1 MKPQDHNLAPAEDVG
16 AEHAANDVAQ
26 MGDVVDVWQRTGHKH
41 VPLAV
46 LWQTGGRGVG
56 DGGTTHTRFNL
67 SVSSLTVKCYEVRK
81 FKMLQQRQARR
92 LMTHTGCC
100 LW

>member
-41 VPLAV
+41 VPLAF
-46 LWQTGGRGVG
+46 LWQTGGRAGG
-56 DGGTTHTRFNL
+56 DTHRRFNL
-67 SVSSLTVKCYEVRK
+67 SV
-81 FKMLQQRQARR
+81 
-92 LMTHTGCC
+92 
-100 LW
+100 

>member
-41 VPLAV
+41 VPPAF
-46 LWQTGGRGVG
+46 LWQTGGWA
-56 DGGTTHTRFNL
+56 GGGHRRFNL
-67 SVSSLTVKCYEVRK
+67 SVSSLTVTCYEVRK
-81 FKMLQQRQARR
+81 FKMLR
-92 LMTHTGCC
+92 
-100 LW
+100 

>member
-1 MKPQDHNLAPAEDVG
+1 MKPQNNNLAPAEDVG

-41 VPLAV
+41 VPLAF
-46 LWQTGGRGVG
+46 LWQTGGRAE
-56 DGGTTHTRFNL
+56 GGGGHRRFNL
-67 SVSSLTVKCYEVRK
+67 SVSSLTVTCYEVRK
-81 FKMLQQRQARR
+81 LKMLRQRQARR

-100 LW
+100 LC